1 MVGLFI
7 SNMKLIIVSGLSG
20 SGKSVT
26 LDTLEDAGF
35 YCTDN
40 LPVALLPGFAAL
52 LADSDKTLFSKA
64 AVGIDARSDQS
75 SLEQF
80 AAFID
85 QLKLNNVD
93 YEVIFLRASKQSLLK
108 RFSETRR
115 KHPLS
120 NDNTSLDEAI
130 DLELDRLSLI
140 ASHASLQIDTT
151 QTNVHQLRS
160 LIRERVSPDKD
171 NGISFQI
178 MSFGYKH
185 GAPND
190 VDFVFDARCLP
201 NPYWEPNLRAFTGKD
216 AAVIDFLDTKELV
229 QRYLD
234 DTAQFL
240 TRWVPE
246 FINTNRNYLSVAIG
260 CTGGQHRSVYLTE
273 KLAQHLSIHGLNI
286 ITRHRELD

>member
-1 MVGLFI
+1 
-7 SNMKLIIVSGLSG
+7 MKLIIVSGLSG

-40 LPVALLPGFAAL
+40 LPVALLPQFSTL
-52 LADSDKTLFSKA
+52 LADSKKTLFNKA
-64 AVGIDARSDQS
+64 AVGIDARNDQT

-80 AAFID
+80 SGFIE
-85 QLKLNNVD
+85 QLKTNHID
-93 YEVIFLRASKQSLLK
+93 YEVIFLRASKESLLK

-120 NDNTSLDEAI
+120 SNRTSLDEAI

-140 ASHASLQIDTT
+140 ASHASIQIDTT
-151 QTNVHQLRS
+151 YTNVHQFRNI
-160 LIRERVSPDKD
+160 IRERVC
-171 NGISFQI
+171 ISTESSLSLQI

-190 VDFVFDARCLP
+190 ADFVFDARCLP
-201 NPYWEPNLRAFTGKD
+201 NPYWEPALRSFTGRD
-216 AAVIDFLDTKELV
+216 QGVIDFLNQSSLV
-229 QRYLD
+229 QKYLND
-234 DTAQFL
+234 VSTFL
-240 TRWVPE
+240 TDWVPE
-246 FINTNRNYLSVAIG
+246 FINTNRNYLSIAIG

-273 KLAQHLSIHGLNI
+273 QLAKHLEKHNLNA

>member
-1 MVGLFI
+1 
-7 SNMKLIIVSGLSG
+7 MKLIIVSGLPG

-40 LPVALLPGFAAL
+40 LPVALLPEFSTL
-52 LADSDKTLFSKA
+52 LADPEKALFNNA
-64 AVGIDARSDQS
+64 AVGIDARNDQT

-80 AAFID
+80 SRFIE
-85 QLKLNNVD
+85 QLKENNID
-93 YEVIFLRASKQSLLK
+93 YDVIFLRASKESLLK

-120 NDNTSLDEAI
+120 NSDTSLDEAI

-140 ASHASLQIDTT
+140 ASHASIQIDTT
-151 QTNVHQLRS
+151 HTNLHQLRNI
-160 LIRERVSPDKD
+160 IRERVCLNNNNQLSL
-171 NGISFQI
+171 QI

-201 NPYWEPNLRAFTGKD
+201 NPYWEPTLRSFTGKD
-216 AAVIDFLDTKELV
+216 QPIIDFLDNESLA

-234 DTAQFL
+234 NVSTFL
-240 TRWVPE
+240 SNWVPE
-246 FINTNRNYLSVAIG
+246 FINTNRNYLSIAIG

-273 KLAQHLSIHGLNI
+273 KLAEHLKKQRIDV
-286 ITRHRELD
+286 ITRHREFN

>member
-1 MVGLFI
+1 
-7 SNMKLIIVSGLSG
+7 MKLIIVSGLSG

-40 LPVALLPGFAAL
+40 LPVALLPQFSTL
-52 LADSDKTLFSKA
+52 LSDSKKALFSKA
-64 AVGIDARSDQS
+64 AVGIDARNDQT
-75 SLEQF
+75 SLSQF
-80 AAFID
+80 SEFIA
-85 QLKLNNVD
+85 QLKTNKID
-93 YEVIFLRASKQSLLK
+93 YDVIFLRANKESLLK

-120 NDNTSLDEAI
+120 NATTSLDEAI
-130 DLELDRLSLI
+130 DLELDRLSQI
-140 ASHASLQIDTT
+140 ASHASIQIDTT
-151 QTNVHQLRS
+151 HTNVHQLRNI
-160 LIRERVSPDKD
+160 IRERVCLSGNNPL
-171 NGISFQI
+171 SLQI

-201 NPYWEPNLRAFTGKD
+201 NPYWEPVLRSFTGKD
-216 AAVIDFLDTKELV
+216 QPVIDFLDKAPLV
-229 QRYLD
+229 QRYLND
-234 DTAQFL
+234 ISTLL
-240 TRWVPE
+240 TNWVPE

-273 KLAQHLSIHGLNI
+273 KLARHLETQKLSI
-286 ITRHRELD
+286 ITRHRELG

>member
-1 MVGLFI
+1 
-7 SNMKLIIVSGLSG
+7 MKLIIVSGLSG

-40 LPVALLPGFAAL
+40 LPVALLPEFSTL
-52 LADSDKTLFSKA
+52 LADPTKALFKNA
-64 AVGIDARSDQS
+64 AVGIDARNDQT

-80 AAFID
+80 SSFIE
-85 QLKLNNVD
+85 QLKEKNID
-93 YEVIFLRASKQSLLK
+93 YDVIFLRASKESLLK

-120 NDNTSLDEAI
+120 NSNTSLDEAI

-140 ASHASLQIDTT
+140 ACHASIQIDTT
-151 QTNVHQLRS
+151 HTNLHQLRDI
-160 LIRERVSPDKD
+160 IRERVCLNNNNQLSL
-171 NGISFQI
+171 QI

-201 NPYWEPNLRAFTGKD
+201 NPYWEPTLRSFTGKD
-216 AAVIDFLDTKELV
+216 QPIIDFLDKEALV

-234 DTAQFL
+234 NVSTFL
-240 TRWVPE
+240 SNWVPE
-246 FINTNRNYLSVAIG
+246 FINTNRNYLSIAIG

-273 KLAQHLSIHGLNI
+273 KLAEHLEKQKISV
-286 ITRHRELD
+286 ITRHREFN

>member
-1 MVGLFI
+1 
-7 SNMKLIIVSGLSG
+7 MKLIIVSGLSG

-40 LPVALLPGFAAL
+40 LPIALLSNFATL
-52 LADSDKTLFSKA
+52 LTDSKNTLFNKA
-64 AVGIDARSDQS
+64 AVGIDARNDPS

-80 AAFID
+80 GAFIE
-85 QLKLNNVD
+85 QLKKHNID
-93 YEVIFLRASKQSLLK
+93 YEVIFLRANKDSLLK

-120 NDNTSLDEAI
+120 NNKTSLDEAI
-130 DLELDRLSLI
+130 DLEIEKLNLI
-140 ASHASLQIDTT
+140 ASHASIQIDTT
-151 QTNVHQLRS
+151 HSNVHELREI
-160 LIRERVSPDKD
+160 IRKRVSVDKD
-171 NGISFQI
+171 KGLSLQI

-201 NPYWEPNLRAFTGKD
+201 NPYWESNLRKFTGLD
-216 AAVIDFLDTKELV
+216 TPVIEFLDDEKLIQDFLEDTM
-229 QRYLD
+229 
-234 DTAQFL
+234 QFL

-246 FINTNRNYLSVAIG
+246 FINTNRNYLSIAIG

-273 KLAQHLSIHGLNI
+273 KLARHLTSQQLNV
-286 ITRHRELD
+286 ITRHRELA

>member
-1 MVGLFI
+1 
-7 SNMKLIIVSGLSG
+7 MKLIIVSGLSG

-40 LPVALLPGFAAL
+40 LPVALLPDFSTL
-52 LADSDKTLFSKA
+52 LTDSEKTLFSKA
-64 AVGIDARSDQS
+64 AVGIDARNDQS
-75 SLEQF
+75 SLSQF
-80 AAFID
+80 GAFIE
-85 QLKLNNVD
+85 QLKHNNID
-93 YEVIFLRASKQSLLK
+93 YDVIFLRASKESLLK

-120 NDNTSLDEAI
+120 DENTSLDEAL
-130 DLELDRLSLI
+130 DLELKRLSLI
-140 ASHASLQIDTT
+140 ASHASIQIDTT
-151 QTNVHQLRS
+151 HTNVHQLRS
-160 LIRERVSPDKD
+160 IIRERVSLDKD
-171 NGISFQI
+171 TGLSLQI

-201 NPYWEPNLRAFTGKD
+201 NPYWEPSLRKFTGRD
-216 AAVIDFLDTKELV
+216 AAVIEFLDEKKLV
-229 QRYLD
+229 QDYLE

-240 TRWVPE
+240 TRWIPE
-246 FINTNRNYLSVAIG
+246 FINTNRNYLSIAIG

-273 KLAQHLSIHGLNI
+273 KLAHHLTTQGLNI
-286 ITRHRELD
+286 ITRHREIA